1 MTASLDQP
9 PPGWA
14 CSWVSSLVEE
24 EVRSFTRV
32 RSKEANEVFQLGFD
46 GRSLF
51 LKIGPDLQREY
62 EKLQWLEGRLP
73 CPRPIG
79 FTTHD
84 IADALL
90 MSAVDGDDLAQL
102 STLLPP
108 QVILARLATAL
119 KVLHTTEI
127 TDWSFDGNEG
137 GKTLVHG
144 DACLPNFLYRG
155 DHLSGYIDI
164 GDLTVGETE
173 VDLAAAVWSL
183 QYNLGPGHGLAF
195 LREYGLKDADEE
207 RVEALR
213 LKYELG

>member
-46 GRSLF
+46 G
-51 LKIGPDLQREY
+51 
-62 EKLQWLEGRLP
+62 
-73 CPRPIG
+73 
-79 FTTHD
+79 
-84 IADALL
+84 
-90 MSAVDGDDLAQL
+90 
-102 STLLPP
+102 
-108 QVILARLATAL
+108 
-119 KVLHTTEI
+119 
-127 TDWSFDGNEG
+127 NEG

-164 GDLTVGETE
+164 GDLTVGEME